1 MCGVFLFLIKTY
13 KSTLQVS
20 KNADLSSH
28 VDDIVY
34 SSNGCRVIFR
44 EFSPSSLGLS
54 AATYQQPELTTI
66 FKVIRSPLSWLTFGG
81 DRRCLSRTQPP
92 KSLAATNL
100 SSQLFASS
108 FRSLSNSNLLLFC
121 FHEYLQLS
129 FSLAEQQLLK
139 GARGIEGV

>member
-34 SSNGCRVIFR
+34 SSNGYRLIFR

-81 DRRCLSRTQPP
+81 DRRCLSRTRPP

-100 SSQLFASS
+100 SSQSAVCIFVSFA
-108 FRSLSNSNLLLFC
+108 
-121 FHEYLQLS
+121 E
-129 FSLAEQQLLK
+129 
-139 GARGIEGV
+139 